1 MKIQPQPSDMCT
13 KSLLSSWTI
22 FETSCPKIL
31 NYYACEYPI
40 IPELFFQ
47 KWLPIEFG
55 SNHSYDT
62 RTPSYFCQIPCCKT
76 SFGQRFF
83 RSRVA
88 NWWNDLPSS
97 LFNVSRRSDFSWS
110 VYNYLFN

>member
-1 MKIQPQPSDMCT
+1 MVKKCKSDH
-13 KSLLSSWTI
+13 LQ
-22 FETSCPKIL
+22 TSESQAVNL
-31 NYYACEYPI
+31 MFRHYANSDCVVFDP
-40 IPELFFQ
+40 
-47 KWLPIEFG
+47 PIEFG

-62 RTPSYFCQIPCCKT
+62 RTPFYFCQTPCCKT

-83 RSRVA
+83 RLRVA

-97 LFNVSRRSDFSWS
+97 LFNVSRRSDFSRS